1 MLLMILTSL
10 DFDVRAAAVV
20 AGIALALW
28 GMLIL
33 LPLHRPRAIAVAR
46 KPDVS
51 SPAVVL
57 RSQPLTS
64 DEQWEKVSSVI
75 VAASDAASTIRNLQ
89 KSAAGHLDLANYA
102 LQEMMFELE
111 TVMQLSNPKVASL
124 RRREPV
130 RICIEQPEALAAR
143 S

>member
-10 DFDVRAAAVV
+10 DFDVRSAAVV

-33 LPLHRPRAIAVAR
+33 LPLHRPRAIAGAR

-89 KSAAGHLDLANYA
+89 KSAAGHLDSANYA

-130 RICIEQPEALAAR
+130 RIRIEQPEALAA
-143 S
+143 

>member
-1 MLLMILTSL
+1 MGESL
-10 DFDVRAAAVV
+10 
-20 AGIALALW
+20 
-28 GMLIL
+28 
-33 LPLHRPRAIAVAR
+33 
-46 KPDVS
+46 
-51 SPAVVL
+51 
-57 RSQPLTS
+57 
-64 DEQWEKVSSVI
+64 SVI

-130 RICIEQPEALAAR
+130 RIRIEQPEALAA
-143 S
+143 